1 MKIKEYNK
9 LINKEKSLQDKLAKT
24 QRAKDLEVDTI
35 NKEYEFKIDK
45 LMRDIEKTQME
56 IQIYKKFVEKN

>member
-9 LINKEKSLQDKLAKT
+9 LINKEKQLNDKLAKM
-24 QRAKDLEVDTI
+24 QRSKDLEVDTI
-35 NKEYEFKIDK
+35 NKNYEFKIDK

-56 IQIYKKFVEKN
+56 IQLYKKFVEGN